1 MKFNI
6 FIIIP
11 SEIEVSKYE
20 QYVETILAPYYSE
33 LEVTPYTDI
42 FWDKKRT
49 KELSIKHNCTIDE
62 LLLQPN
68 LLQEDDWIE
77 DGQICYMSTYNI
89 AGKWD
94 YYFINE
100 YVLMTDLTYV
110 AAAFIDLDCIW
121 HDIDEFGYKMRLDK
135 YIDGE
140 RIAHPDN
147 KKALELFDIKF
158 KTYYN
163 RHKSNMIAILSAH
176 D

>member
-33 LEVTPYTDI
+33 LEVTPYKDI
-42 FWDKKRT
+42 FCDKERT
-49 KELSIKHNCTIDE
+49 KQLSVKHNCDIDE
-62 LLLQPN
+62 LPLQLN

-77 DGQICYMSTYNI
+77 NGQIWHMSTYNK

-100 YVLMTDLTYV
+100 YVLMTDLKYV

-163 RHKSNMIAILSAH
+163 RYKSNMIAILSAH